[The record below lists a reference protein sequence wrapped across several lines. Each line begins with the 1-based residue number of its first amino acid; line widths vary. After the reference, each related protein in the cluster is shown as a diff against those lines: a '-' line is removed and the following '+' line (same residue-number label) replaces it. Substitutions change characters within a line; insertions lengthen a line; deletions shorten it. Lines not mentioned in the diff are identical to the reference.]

1 MKVYMVRHGESV
13 NNLEKKWTGWMDVP
27 LTDKGREEA
36 KQVGKILSE
45 VSFDKIY
52 SSDLSRAVETAMLA
66 IPGCEPET
74 TPLLREV
81 NVGTL
86 EGKTLDL
93 SDDDTKRLSLKRD
106 YSYFGGESTEQL
118 SARISEFMRIL
129 ENSNDE
135 TVAVFAH
142 AGVLRTVLRLVLET
156 AVPAQRL
163 RCFNCCVMVFDY
175 TDGFWSLYCLIN
187 QN

>member
-1 MKVYMVRHGESV
+1 MRVYMIRHGESV
-13 NNLEKKWTGWMDVP
+13 NNLENKWTGWMDVP

-36 KQVGKILSE
+36 REVAKLLSS
-45 VSFDKIY
+45 VTFDKVY
-52 SSDLSRAVETAMLA
+52 SSDLSRAVETATLA

-74 TPLLREV
+74 TSLLREF

-86 EGKTLDL
+86 AGKTRDL
-93 SDDDTKRLSLKRD
+93 SDDDTKLLSLKRD
-106 YSYFGGESTEQL
+106 YLAFGGESREQMNE
-118 SARISEFMRIL
+118 RIASFLQKL
-129 ENSNDE
+129 EQSGDE

-156 AVPAQRL
+156 AVPAQKL